1 MGIHPKA
8 AQYKS
13 TLISLHNPDVLAT
26 LSKFFFYELLISNLL
41 KLMLKYLIFA
51 VFSLDRTHANFRRSE
66 MDELYTSGNWVIG
79 SQGNG
84 YGKIGIFSKYCKNT
98 ALP

>member
-1 MGIHPKA
+1 
-8 AQYKS
+8 
-13 TLISLHNPDVLAT
+13 
-26 LSKFFFYELLISNLL
+26 
-41 KLMLKYLIFA
+41 MLKHLIFA

-84 YGKIGIFSKYCKNT
+84 YGNNFRILYTRDSNEWVAKESKFSLWFANT
-98 ALP
+98 SHTS

>member
-1 MGIHPKA
+1 
-8 AQYKS
+8 
-13 TLISLHNPDVLAT
+13 
-26 LSKFFFYELLISNLL
+26 
-41 KLMLKYLIFA
+41 MLKHLIFA

-84 YGKIGIFSKYCKNT
+84 YGNNFKILYTSVNVYRSLRSVHRFSLQYLWAIRITEKPYT
-98 ALP
+98 LLV

>member
-1 MGIHPKA
+1 
-8 AQYKS
+8 
-13 TLISLHNPDVLAT
+13 
-26 LSKFFFYELLISNLL
+26 
-41 KLMLKYLIFA
+41 MLKHLIFA

-84 YGKIGIFSKYCKNT
+84 YGNMYKNNFKILQKHVCLISR
-98 ALP
+98 LPEGGQN